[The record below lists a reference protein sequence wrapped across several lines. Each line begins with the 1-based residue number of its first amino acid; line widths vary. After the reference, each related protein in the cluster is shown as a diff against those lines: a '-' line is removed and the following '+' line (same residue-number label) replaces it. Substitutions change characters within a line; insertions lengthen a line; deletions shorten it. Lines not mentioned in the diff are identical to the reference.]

1 MKVKVLQLD
10 ELKNEAT
17 ISIEEAAHILELS
30 RTKTYEMAKAGE
42 LEVLKTGKRIRVL
55 ARPLYNRLMG
65 SASINE
71 VKS

>member
-1 MKVKVLQLD
+1 MKVLKIE

-17 ISIEEAAHILELS
+17 ISIEQAALIIGLS

-42 LEVLKTGKRIRVL
+42 FEVLRTGKRIRVL

-65 SASINE
+65 SALINE

>member
-1 MKVKVLQLD
+1 MKVFKID

-17 ISIEEAAHILELS
+17 IRIEEAAQILRLS

-42 LEVLKTGKRIRVL
+42 FEVLKTGKRIRVL

-65 SASINE
+65 SALINE
-71 VKS
+71 VES

>member
-1 MKVKVLQLD
+1 MKVKILKIQ

-17 ISIEEAAHILELS
+17 ISIEQAALIIGLS

-71 VKS
+71 VES